1 MILSNLY
8 PINIPNNATG
18 NNIADCLKDSK
29 FVIDKLIYKG
39 SLIKFTKVKKNI
51 LVPT

>member
-8 PINIPNNATG
+8 PINIPNRATG
-18 NNIADCLKDSK
+18 NNIDECLKDSK